1 MILISR
7 TTESIPT
14 ASMNRTVMLRVRKM
28 CRINFFPTVALGLLL
43 ATGLWAA
50 ETPQS
55 EEGFMSLFDGKT
67 LNGWKVGENAS
78 VFEVRDGMIVM
89 ECPVTIHS
97 PAHLFYVGNVNG
109 HAFKNFDLRIE
120 VMTFP
125 CANSGIYFH
134 TEYQEAGWPK
144 RGLECQ
150 VNNSHADWR
159 RTGSLY
165 AIKNLSWGPE
175 TPSADNKEMVTIM
188 QKAPVK
194 DNVWYTQEIVYQD
207 GMVTVK
213 LNGETLVEYKITD
226 GDLQHKLSTG
236 MIWLPRGT
244 FALQGH
250 PPMPNH
256 ISKACFRNIRVKVLP
271 D

>member
-1 MILISR
+1 MNTILIS
-7 TTESIPT
+7 TKTESILTSIMSRTPT
-14 ASMNRTVMLRVRKM
+14 
-28 CRINFFPTVALGLLL
+28 NFLPTVALAILL
-43 ATGLWAA
+43 ATGLRAA

-55 EEGFMSLFDGKT
+55 EEGFVSLFDGKT
-67 LNGWKVGENAS
+67 LDGWKVGDNAS
-78 VFEVRDGMIVM
+78 VFQVRDGMIVM

-97 PAHLFYVGNVNG
+97 PAHLFYAGDVNG
-109 HAFKNFDLRIE
+109 HSFKNFDLRIE

-150 VNNSHADWR
+150 VNNSHSDWR

-165 AIKNLSWGPE
+165 AIKNISWGPE
-175 TPSADNKEMVTIM
+175 TPSANNKEMVTILPN
-188 QKAPVK
+188 APVK

-207 GMVTVK
+207 GSVTVK
-213 LNGETLVEYKITD
+213 LNGESIVEYKIPD
-226 GDLQHKLSTG
+226 ADLQHKLSTG